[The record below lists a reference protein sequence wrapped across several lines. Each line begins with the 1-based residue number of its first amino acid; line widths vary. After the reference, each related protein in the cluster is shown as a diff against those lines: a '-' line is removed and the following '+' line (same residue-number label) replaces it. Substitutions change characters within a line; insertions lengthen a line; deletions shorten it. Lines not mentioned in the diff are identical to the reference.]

1 MAKDGSA
8 LAQGYTDG
16 DGDQGRAASSRG
28 EGSDAKSRGAA
39 GVGEDEVHLD
49 PAAEGRA
56 GLGLRRQ
63 PSKLA
68 SQTGVADGSGLRNV
82 RVHHLEGYTTDI
94 LALQRLPIARAH
106 VAFIVADVGSS
117 SEKDGDSGGGSE
129 LQIAD
134 SDAMTSTI
142 LLRQLRE
149 ELGVPTELQVV
160 TQMSDVLTRRLV
172 DQQPNLLDAMCAADD
187 EAEVPGVG
195 GSSLLVFHRNYL
207 ETTALSVATHSHLIW
222 STLRMILY
230 PIGGGDIHLM
240 PASAC
245 MREDERSP
253 FPAGSKVALSFWDLA
268 ERVSQLNLGVLIGWR
283 RAHRR
288 TSGEGDRPLR
298 AHSTSGDLGH
308 LAAELTTAG
317 LKSVG
322 SLLAGHQNV
331 GAMASRLRESS
342 RGSKGGEMEVELN
355 PPNKGRRLLWCDKDE
370 LLVLASRESQAGR
383 LAGSGSS
390 HVGPGGD
397 PPPAIPPPVLTPVP
411 PPVPPQE
418 EPLES
423 LEA

>member
-1 MAKDGSA
+1 
-8 LAQGYTDG
+8 
-16 DGDQGRAASSRG
+16 
-28 EGSDAKSRGAA
+28 
-39 GVGEDEVHLD
+39 
-49 PAAEGRA
+49 
-56 GLGLRRQ
+56 
-63 PSKLA
+63 
-68 SQTGVADGSGLRNV
+68 
-82 RVHHLEGYTTDI
+82 
-94 LALQRLPIARAH
+94 
-106 VAFIVADVGSS
+106 
-117 SEKDGDSGGGSE
+117 
-129 LQIAD
+129 
-134 SDAMTSTI
+134 
-142 LLRQLRE
+142 
-149 ELGVPTELQVV
+149 
-160 TQMSDVLTRRLV
+160 
-172 DQQPNLLDAMCAADD
+172 
-187 EAEVPGVG
+187 
-195 GSSLLVFHRNYL
+195 
-207 ETTALSVATHSHLIW
+207 
-222 STLRMILY
+222 MILY

-331 GAMASRLRESS
+331 GAIASRLRESS

-383 LAGSGSS
+383 LAGSGSGR
-390 HVGPGGD
+390 VGPGGD
-397 PPPAIPPPVLTPVP
+397 PPPAVPPPVLTPGP

>member
-8 LAQGYTDG
+8 LAQGYSDG

-149 ELGVPTELQVV
+149 ELGVPAELQVV

-288 TSGEGDRPLR
+288 TSGEGDRPAR
-298 AHSTSGDLGH
+298 HSTSGDLGH

-355 PPNKGRRLLWCDKDE
+355 PPNK
-370 LLVLASRESQAGR
+370 ASTQWVYLKE
-383 LAGSGSS
+383 
-390 HVGPGGD
+390 
-397 PPPAIPPPVLTPVP
+397 
-411 PPVPPQE
+411 
-418 EPLES
+418 
-423 LEA
+423 